1 MYMLKASNAFNFF
14 IDSFCRIFK
23 NVNTKLK
30 YGRVMQYSGV
40 ILHRYRYQPFEY
52 SNALDVA
59 YGNMKFLQ

>member
-1 MYMLKASNAFNFF
+1 MLSIFSLIHFV
-14 IDSFCRIFK
+14 DFK
-23 NVNTKLK
+23 NLNAKLK